1 MANHDKSSLS
11 SFRWQ
16 FYIAEGLLSLVSIY
30 SLLEIKKLHEEL
42 QKRPALLVVD
52 PAQLAVKNVPLDQ
65 PEKLTLQFAALQ
77 RTIDNYKAQ
86 GYVIVNST
94 NVLAAPDDIYITQ
107 DEVATDLVDSVPD
120 APQEHPTLLKQ

>member
-1 MANHDKSSLS
+1 MKS
-11 SFRWQ
+11 
-16 FYIAEGLLSLVSIY
+16 Y
-30 SLLEIKKLHEEL
+30 K
-42 QKRPALLVVD
+42 KRPALLVVD

-120 APQEHPTLLKQ
+120 ASQEHPTLLKQ

>member
-1 MANHDKSSLS
+1 MGNQTTTIP
-11 SFRWQ
+11 SFRIQ
-16 FYIAEGLLSLVSIY
+16 FYIACVLFASVSIY
-30 SLLEIKKLHEEL
+30 GFSEIKKLHQEL

-52 PAQLAVKNVPLDQ
+52 PAQLALKNVPFDQ

-77 RTIDNYKAQ
+77 RTLDDYKAQ

-107 DEVATDLVDSVPD
+107 DEVITDAVDSGSSSQISP
-120 APQEHPTLLKQ
+120 PLPLKQ

>member
-1 MANHDKSSLS
+1 MSDETTPIT
-11 SFRWQ
+11 SFRSQ
-16 FYIAEGLLSLVSIY
+16 FYFACGIFALVSIY
-30 SLLEIKKLHEEL
+30 SLLEFRKLHQEL

-52 PAQLAVKNVPLDQ
+52 PAQLAVKNVPFDQ

-86 GYVIVNST
+86 GYIIVNST

-107 DEVATDLVDSVPD
+107 DEVVTDYVDSGSINRVDQP
-120 APQEHPTLLKQ
+120 ATLKE